1 MAILSRRKNIRVT
14 SHLPKYILSFRH
26 INRYI
31 PSLKG
36 VMSYTVNLRHLHR
49 KIKFFLLFVLL
60 NMVLIHNRN
69 ILSMLD
75 ETKVK
80 NIHLDSNTTPT
91 VEAKLQA
98 DKKAPPMLDETKAKN
113 IHIDSK
119 NTPTVEAEPQTD
131 KKLPVVAC
139 AMYTYHGN
147 RHLIT

>member
-1 MAILSRRKNIRVT
+1 
-14 SHLPKYILSFRH
+14 
-26 INRYI
+26 
-31 PSLKG
+31 
-36 VMSYTVNLRHLHR
+36 
-49 KIKFFLLFVLL
+49 
-60 NMVLIHNRN
+60 
-69 ILSMLD
+69 MLD

-147 RHLIT
+147 RHLITESYETWGKYCQGGFYPFSDETWQYKVIQ